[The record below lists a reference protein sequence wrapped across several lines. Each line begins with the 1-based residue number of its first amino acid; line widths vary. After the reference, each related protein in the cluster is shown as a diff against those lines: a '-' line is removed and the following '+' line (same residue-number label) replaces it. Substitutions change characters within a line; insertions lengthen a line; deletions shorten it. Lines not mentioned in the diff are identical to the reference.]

1 MERELNGE
9 HTLLRIFVGESDKV
23 GHKSLYW
30 TILEKAREARLAGC
44 TVIRGIAG
52 FGASSI
58 IHQAKGFR
66 LSSDLPIVI
75 EIVDTNEHVKK
86 FLSEIQPM
94 LQGAL
99 VTEEK
104 VFVHHYKKAE
114 REKK

>member
-1 MERELNGE
+1 MERELHGE
-9 HTLLRIFVGESDKV
+9 NTLLRIFVGESDKV

-30 TILEKAREARLAGC
+30 SLLERARETGLAGC

-58 IHQAKGFR
+58 VHQAKGLR

-75 EIVDTNEHVKK
+75 EIVDTKDHVQK
-86 FLSEIQPM
+86 FLTDVRP
-94 LQGAL
+94 LLRGAL
-99 VTEEK
+99 VTEER

-114 REKK
+114 R

>member
-30 TILEKAREARLAGC
+30 TILERAREGGLAGC
-44 TVIRGIAG
+44 TVFRGIAG
-52 FGASSI
+52 FGASSVV
-58 IHQAKGFR
+58 HQAKGFR

-75 EIVDTNEHVKK
+75 EIVDTKEHVQR
-86 FLSEIQPM
+86 FLSDVQPM
-94 LQGAL
+94 LSGAL

-114 REKK
+114 R

>member
-9 HTLLRIFVGESDKV
+9 HTLLRIFIGESDKV

-30 TILEKAREARLAGC
+30 TILEKARELGLAGC
-44 TVIRGIAG
+44 TVFRGIAG

-58 IHQAKGFR
+58 IHQAKPFR
-66 LSSDLPIVI
+66 FSSDLPVVI
-75 EIVDTNEHVKK
+75 EIVDTREHVKNLLDSVK
-86 FLSEIQPM
+86 PL

-114 REKK
+114 R